1 MDGKPSHLYKGSAG
15 PALSSMPTTTPPP
28 SLGLPH
34 ALPVSISQPMNL
46 YSVFLFFLKKAR
58 VTILISLLFTFW
70 LCRLACRTLFA
81 QRGSNPCP
89 LNHGTTREVSLFISL
104 LQLSTCLPFTCSV
117 GLRICWSLSL
127 VLPSSSAPLALYPSF
142 PFSGSSFLSVSGSL
156 ASVQCLQHK
165 QHLGKPSS
173 WAREGLGA
181 TREGVD
187 RQLYGEGASSCCRPR
202 VWGRRGPLR
211 PHRERRYK
219 KEPAPEPVPLAGEMG
234 WGGGAHG
241 EPEAATQ
248 SRSRSRAQ
256 SHTSADPIRVLC
268 PKPGQAPHTWIFDP
282 ALPPPPPVAQRF

>member
-127 VLPSSSAPLALYPSF
+127 VLPSSSASLALYPSF

-181 TREGVD
+181 TREGVKNKD
-187 RQLYGEGASSCCRPR
+187 TWKKKYRKKSLQHGKGCVSVLMRYS
-202 VWGRRGPLR
+202 GRTDSQQNC
-211 PHRERRYK
+211 EVTE
-219 KEPAPEPVPLAGEMG
+219 KENN
-234 WGGGAHG
+234 
-241 EPEAATQ
+241 
-248 SRSRSRAQ
+248 
-256 SHTSADPIRVLC
+256 I
-268 PKPGQAPHTWIFDP
+268 
-282 ALPPPPPVAQRF
+282 LPFLQIISVEL